1 MKNIQKLILEAYGD
15 IKEEKET
22 IKLDTLPKAMQDRLK
37 DRYGEFSKHD
47 FISSD
52 MGTYFK
58 TTGVNKTTGQ
68 VSHKIIA
75 LPSFASMY
83 NDYKDIVADIKSLM
97 RSDDVRKDKE
107 ARELFELIKTNF
119 RKLQRYLRTERP
131 EQYDLIR
138 MRASLQE
145 SINMFKSHTSL
156 ITEETLWKQLEEA
169 EEDDPEGIQ
178 RHIKW
183 LAVLQILQHRLQ
195 KAASC
200 AVGIDRVTRKL
211 GDRQRQQQKR
221 TGKNR
226 RNDARGV

>member
-1 MKNIQKLILEAYGD
+1 MSIGIKDTKRKRSSMKNIQKLILEAYGD

-75 LPSFASMY
+75 LPSFANLY
-83 NDYKDIVADIKSLM
+83 NEYKSIIDDIKSLM

-131 EQYDLIR
+131 EQYELIR

-145 SINMFKSHTSL
+145 IHEMFISHASL
-156 ITEETLWKQLEEA
+156 IIE
-169 EEDDPEGIQ
+169 Q
-178 RHIKW
+178 RAHD
-183 LAVLQILQHRLQ
+183 L
-195 KAASC
+195 
-200 AVGIDRVTRKL
+200 KL
-211 GDRQRQQQKR
+211 GRVKNIDIFVQDQSSF
-221 TGKNR
+221 TDTMFYILVDTTNGKEYQV
-226 RNDARGV
+226 GVDVGG